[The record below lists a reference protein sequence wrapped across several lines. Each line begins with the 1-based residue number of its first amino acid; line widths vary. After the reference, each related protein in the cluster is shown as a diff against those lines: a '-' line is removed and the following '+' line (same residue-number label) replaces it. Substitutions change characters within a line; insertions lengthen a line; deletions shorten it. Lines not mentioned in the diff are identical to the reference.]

1 MITKPLIQSDVALT
15 PAPGKQLEL
24 GRLRKH
30 GFNSLHKAPA
40 DTLPLV
46 LGVNHQPSNRAD
58 ALALNRSNRT
68 DNTIAMACLEYFPVG
83 ELDTQFGQRLRERR
97 DRPIVV
103 ENGFSAICKLL
114 QV

>member
-15 PAPGKQLEL
+15 PVPGKQLEL

-30 GFNSLHKAPA
+30 GFDSLHEAPA

-46 LGVNHQPSNRAD
+46 LRVNHQPSNRAG
-58 ALALNRSNRT
+58 AVPLNRSNRT
-68 DNTIAMACLEYFPVG
+68 DNTMALACLEYFPVG
-83 ELDTQFGQRLRERR
+83 ELGAQFSQRLGERR

-103 ENGFSAICKLL
+103 ENGLGVIGELL